1 MEIEAMHSRGTSSDC
16 KCSLHS
22 CWCATG

>member
-1 MEIEAMHSRGTSSDC
+1 MGIEAMHSRGTSSDF
-16 KCSLHS
+16 KCSLQS